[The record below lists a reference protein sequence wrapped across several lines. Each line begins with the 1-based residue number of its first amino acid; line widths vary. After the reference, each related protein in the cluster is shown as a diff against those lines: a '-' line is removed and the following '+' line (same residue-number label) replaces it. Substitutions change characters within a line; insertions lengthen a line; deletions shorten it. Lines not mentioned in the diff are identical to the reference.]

1 MEIKKSAYA
10 QGYSERIDSFAPA
23 RFDLSACPSMSL
35 AAPRLHSRAGGL
47 AKRHTA
53 VCISAAPAA
62 FDRHPRDFTGHVARP
77 ARSIRQSFG
86 VTGP

>member
-35 AAPRLHSRAGGL
+35 AAPRLHSRAGHSTFVFLRNAETLKSGKL
-47 AKRHTA
+47 KRGNQSQRVTKKQA
-53 VCISAAPAA
+53 SPIVI
-62 FDRHPRDFTGHVARP
+62 
-77 ARSIRQSFG
+77 RSSRSPI
-86 VTGP
+86 